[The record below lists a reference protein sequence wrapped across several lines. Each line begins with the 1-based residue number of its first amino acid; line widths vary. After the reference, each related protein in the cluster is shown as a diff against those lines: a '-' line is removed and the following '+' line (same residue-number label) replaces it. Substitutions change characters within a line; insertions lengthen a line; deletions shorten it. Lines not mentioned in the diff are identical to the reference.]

1 MVRAGMCGGL
11 YSRLN
16 RSQRKNPSSALTTP
30 GKQPFNEKAKK
41 IKSESKAVEY
51 AFLKCHDSE
60 HPFFLKWDSI
70 IADGIVMLQEE
81 DEENDVRDAIQKSLQ
96 KKYALI
102 GKDDFE
108 FKKVRRKRVT
118 DVELA
123 PNLSF
128 SYPVIKKMTSQG
140 VLYIQVKAGLEVYY
154 KPDSADKSNFLFSG
168 VNEEIPPTVVTQVY
182 SSCQNIPSGTNMN
195 QEDSVVL
202 SSSINKTELS
212 DESKQF
218 INDIKG
224 KNLQTLVKILKFLQ
238 KVFVKGTPLDVAD
251 LNKAPEGEQTI
262 FVWTE
267 KTFYSLHLQN
277 WSQSQTIVSHLKL
290 ISWERWPKT
299 KVGQGKS
306 GQP

>member
-1 MVRAGMCGGL
+1 
-11 YSRLN
+11 
-16 RSQRKNPSSALTTP
+16 
-30 GKQPFNEKAKK
+30 
-41 IKSESKAVEY
+41 
-51 AFLKCHDSE
+51 
-60 HPFFLKWDSI
+60 
-70 IADGIVMLQEE
+70 MLQEE

-154 KPDSADKSNFLFSG
+154 KPDSADESNFLFSG
-168 VNEEIPPTVVTQVY
+168 VNEKIPPTVVTQVY

-202 SSSINKTELS
+202 SSPINKTELS

-224 KNLQTLVKILKFLQ
+224 KNLQTPVKIWNFFKKYL
-238 KVFVKGTPLDVAD
+238 
-251 LNKAPEGEQTI
+251 
-262 FVWTE
+262 
-267 KTFYSLHLQN
+267 
-277 WSQSQTIVSHLKL
+277 
-290 ISWERWPKT
+290 
-299 KVGQGKS
+299 
-306 GQP
+306 